1 MFLIERRE
9 RKKHRIGARFCKLEY
24 GQSLILTC
32 CVVSNDSK
40 TQYTL
45 IIGLAKFFNRAIIP
59 FRDISLTGI
68 F

>member
-32 CVVSNDSK
+32 CVVSNDSNNDSI
-40 TQYTL
+40 QYFSLNVNVFL
-45 IIGLAKFFNRAIIP
+45 IKY
-59 FRDISLTGI
+59 
-68 F
+68 